1 MALKSVEIG
10 CSVKERLRDM
20 VVLETVRDAG
30 SAHFHRHSP
39 GPASTP
45 SVTAVL
51 VVCISD
57 GSPQLLVFLQAA
69 RNLREE
75 GLLH

>member
-20 VVLETVRDAG
+20 VVLETVHDAG

-45 SVTAVL
+45 SVTGAYGVH
-51 VVCISD
+51 
-57 GSPQLLVFLQAA
+57 
-69 RNLREE
+69 LR
-75 GLLH
+75 L